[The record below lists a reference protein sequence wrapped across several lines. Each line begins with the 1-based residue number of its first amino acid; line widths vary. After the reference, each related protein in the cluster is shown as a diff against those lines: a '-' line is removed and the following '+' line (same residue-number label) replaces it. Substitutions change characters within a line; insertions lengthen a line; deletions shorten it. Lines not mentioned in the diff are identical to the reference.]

1 VPAGKHLVKGQVVAN
16 RLRLTA
22 LAALAMLNVC
32 TLGAGLAVAGL
43 LPARL
48 ALWQLPRV
56 TAERLT
62 TPGAVLPAPAGAALP
77 TGPALA
83 AALAPLIAQRTLG
96 SHVGVIVTDLATG
109 RVLFAHG
116 STVPATP
123 ASSAKLAT
131 AVAALSVL
139 GPSARFTTRVVAGPA
154 PGSIVLVG
162 GGDPTLAA
170 AAYPAGGYPQ
180 PATLAALAG
189 QAAHWLLARGE
200 HTVRLRYDDSLF
212 TGPVTAPG
220 WTASYI
226 STGNVTPITALSVDQ
241 GRLTRSGQPE
251 NRDDPLNYRPRSL
264 TPDADAAA
272 AFARL
277 LRAQG
282 IKVLPGTGAVPAR
295 AGEGRTGTAPA
306 GAVTIAGVRSPDV
319 AAIVGWVL
327 RESNNVIAE
336 YLARQVA
343 LHSGRPASFAGAA
356 AAVIAADARLGI
368 HGGIHLVDGSG
379 LSPLDLVT
387 PLALDRLVGLAGDS
401 RQAALRAAVTGL
413 PVAGFSGTLAPG
425 QSVFGGFGPAALG
438 MVQAKTG
445 NLNTVLSLA
454 GIVSDASGR
463 PLAFAIMAD
472 QVPRGELSPAAV
484 VIDRMATALAGCGCH
499 G

>member
-1 VPAGKHLVKGQVVAN
+1 MVAN

-56 TAERLT
+56 AAERLT
-62 TPGAVLPAPAGAALP
+62 TPGAVLPAPSGGALP
-77 TGPALA
+77 TSPGLA
-83 AALAPLIAQRTLG
+83 AALSPLIAQPTLG

-109 RVLFAHG
+109 HVLFAHG
-116 STVPATP
+116 ATVPATP

-154 PGSIVLVG
+154 PGSIVLVA

-170 AAYPAGGYPQ
+170 APYPAGEYPQ
-180 PATLAALAG
+180 PATLAALAS
-189 QAAHWLLARGE
+189 QAAHWLAARGE

-241 GRLTRSGQPE
+241 GRLTRGGQPE
-251 NRDDPLNYRPRSL
+251 NRDDPVNYRPRSL

-277 LRAQG
+277 LLGQG
-282 IKVLPGTGAVPAR
+282 IKVLPGTAAVPAR
-295 AGEGRTGTAPA
+295 AGEGRAGLVPA
-306 GAVTIAGVRSPDV
+306 GAVTIASVHSPDV
-319 AAIVGWVL
+319 ASIAGWML

-343 LHSGRPASFAGAA
+343 LHTGRPASFAGAA
-356 AAVIAADARLGI
+356 SAVIAADARLGI
-368 HGGIHLVDGSG
+368 HGIHLVDGSG

-387 PLALDRLVGLAGDS
+387 PLALARLVGLAGES

-438 MVQAKTG
+438 SVQAKTG

-463 PLAFAIMAD
+463 PLAFAFMAD
-472 QVPRGELSPAAV
+472 QVPHGELGTAAG
-484 VIDRMATALAGCGCH
+484 VIDRMATTLAGCGCR

>member
-1 VPAGKHLVKGQVVAN
+1 VKGQVVAN
-16 RLRLTA
+16 RVRLTA
-22 LAALAMLNVC
+22 LAALAMLNVF

-43 LPARL
+43 LPVRL
-48 ALWQLPRV
+48 ALWRLPRV
-56 TAERLT
+56 AAERVT
-62 TPGAVLPAPAGAALP
+62 TPGAVLPALSGGALP
-77 TGPALA
+77 TSHGLA
-83 AALAPLIAQRTLG
+83 AALAPLIAQPTLG
-96 SHVGVIVTDLATG
+96 SHVGVVVTDLATG
-109 RVLFAHG
+109 SVLFARG
-116 STVPATP
+116 SAMPATP
-123 ASSAKLAT
+123 ASSAKLTT

-170 AAYPAGGYPQ
+170 GSYPAGEYPQ
-180 PATLAALAG
+180 PATLAALAR

-220 WTASYI
+220 WSASYI

-241 GRLTRSGQPE
+241 GRLTKGGQPE
-251 NRDDPLNYRPRSL
+251 DRDDPVNYRPRSF

-272 AFARL
+272 AFARF
-277 LRAQG
+277 LRSQG
-282 IKVLPGTGAVPAR
+282 IKVLPGTGAVPAQ
-295 AGEGRTGTAPA
+295 AGEGRDGVVPA
-306 GAVTIAGVRSPDV
+306 GATTIASVRSPDV
-319 AAIVGWVL
+319 ASIVGWML

-343 LHSGRPASFAGAA
+343 LHTGRAASFAGAA

-368 HGGIHLVDGSG
+368 HGIHLVDGSG
-379 LSPLDLVT
+379 LSTLDLIT
-387 PLALDRLVGLAGDS
+387 PLALARLVGLAGDG

-438 MVQAKTG
+438 MVRAKTG

-463 PLAFAIMAD
+463 PLAFAVMAD
-472 QVPRGELSPAAV
+472 QVPRGELGPAAG
-484 VIDRMATALAGCGCH
+484 VIDRMATALASCGCH

>member
-1 VPAGKHLVKGQVVAN
+1 VAN

-22 LAALAMLNVC
+22 LAALAMLNVF

-48 ALWQLPRV
+48 ALWRLPRV
-56 TAERLT
+56 AAERLAA
-62 TPGAVLPAPAGAALP
+62 PGVVLPPPSGGALP
-77 TGPALA
+77 TGHGLA
-83 AALAPLIAQRTLG
+83 AALSPLISQPTLG
-96 SHVGVIVTDLATG
+96 RQVGVVVTDLATG
-109 RVLFAHG
+109 SVLFAHG

-162 GGDPTLAA
+162 AGDPTL
-170 AAYPAGGYPQ
+170 YPQ
-180 PATLAALAG
+180 PATLAALAS
-189 QAAHWLLARGE
+189 QTARWLLARGE

-212 TGPVTAPG
+212 TGPITAPG
-220 WTASYI
+220 WSASYI

-241 GRLTRSGQPE
+241 GRLTRAGRPE
-251 NRDDPLNYRPRSL
+251 DRDDPLNYRPRSL

-272 AFARL
+272 AFARF

-282 IKVLPGTGAVPAR
+282 IKVLPGTTAVPAR
-295 AGEGRTGTAPA
+295 AGEGGVVPA
-306 GAVTIAGVRSPDV
+306 GAVTIASVRSPDV
-319 AAIVGWVL
+319 ASIAGWML

-343 LHSGRPASFAGAA
+343 LHTGRPASFAGAA
-356 AAVIAADARLGI
+356 AAVMAADARLGI
-368 HGGIHLVDGSG
+368 RGIHLADGSG
-379 LSPLDLVT
+379 LSTLDLIT
-387 PLALDRLVGLAGDS
+387 PLALARLVGLAGAG
-401 RQAALRAAVTGL
+401 RQAALRAAATSM

-425 QSVFGGFGPAALG
+425 QSVFGGFGPTALG

-445 NLNTVLSLA
+445 NLNTVLALA

-463 PLAFAIMAD
+463 PLAFAVMAD
-472 QVPRGELSPAAV
+472 QIPRGELVPAAS

>member
-1 VPAGKHLVKGQVVAN
+1 MAN

-22 LAALAMLNVC
+22 LAALAMLNVF

-48 ALWQLPRV
+48 ALWRLPRV
-56 TAERLT
+56 AAERLAA
-62 TPGAVLPAPAGAALP
+62 PGVVLPPPSGGALP
-77 TGPALA
+77 TGHGLA
-83 AALAPLIAQRTLG
+83 AALSPLISQPTLG
-96 SHVGVIVTDLATG
+96 RQVGVVVTDLATG
-109 RVLFAHG
+109 SVLFAHG

-162 GGDPTLAA
+162 AGDPTLAA
-170 AAYPAGGYPQ
+170 GPYPAGQYPQ
-180 PATLAALAG
+180 PATLAALAS
-189 QAAHWLLARGE
+189 QTARWLLARGE

-212 TGPVTAPG
+212 TGPITAPG
-220 WTASYI
+220 WSASYI

-241 GRLTRSGQPE
+241 GRLTRAGRPE
-251 NRDDPLNYRPRSL
+251 DRDDPLNYRPRSL

-272 AFARL
+272 AFARF

-282 IKVLPGTGAVPAR
+282 IKVLPGTTAVPAR
-295 AGEGRTGTAPA
+295 AGEGGVVPA
-306 GAVTIAGVRSPDV
+306 GAVTIASVRSPDV
-319 AAIVGWVL
+319 ASIAGWML

-343 LHSGRPASFAGAA
+343 LHTGRPASFAGAA
-356 AAVIAADARLGI
+356 AAVMAADARLGI
-368 HGGIHLVDGSG
+368 RGIHLADGSG
-379 LSPLDLVT
+379 LSTLDLIT
-387 PLALDRLVGLAGDS
+387 PLALARLVGLAGAG
-401 RQAALRAAVTGL
+401 RQAALRAAATSM

-425 QSVFGGFGPAALG
+425 QSVFGGFGPTALG

-445 NLNTVLSLA
+445 NLNTVLALA

-463 PLAFAIMAD
+463 PLAFAVMAD
-472 QVPRGELSPAAV
+472 QIPRGELVPAAS